1 MAIVSAR
8 KPANVVYGVDEAP
21 PLAVILLSGLQ
32 HIGIISIALVYPI
45 LIARAAELS
54 VGQTSDILAATMLVL
69 GVGAVLQSLPSGIVG
84 ARYLC
89 PPVCTAAYL
98 DPSLLAIRIGGV
110 PLAFGM
116 TAFGG
121 LIETALSR
129 LLRPLRPYLPTE
141 ISGLVVTLI
150 AVSMCSLAVR
160 NLLGIGAPQSI
171 DLPEHMV
178 AAFTL
183 ATMVGLSVWS
193 KGTPRL
199 FCALIGMVLGYA
211 VAAVVGKLTA
221 ADVETVQ
228 MASYFSVPNF
238 AAYGWSWDNRLVI
251 PFAVAALAT
260 CIRGMGDVTICQ
272 KINDANWVRPEMRS
286 ISGGVLANGLSN
298 VLGGL
303 LGGHGVSTY
312 TSSVGLAAATG
323 VTSRRVGYAIG
334 GIFVLLAFSPKA
346 SAVFLIMPR
355 PVVGAALLFT
365 AAIIFINGLQIIT
378 SRLLDARRTFV
389 IGLSFM
395 TGIAVDLYPGFFDAL
410 PSGILPIFGSSL
422 VLGTLVALALN
433 FVFRLGVRKTEH
445 LSIEPSRLDPVAI
458 EVFMETQGSVWG
470 ARRDVIERASFNL
483 TQSLETIADGCDPQ
497 GPLQIAA
504 SFDEFNLD
512 VHVSYMGD
520 PLELPEK
527 RPTNEEIMESE
538 QGQRKLAGFMLRRYA
553 DRVAATHRSGRSTL
567 LFHFDH

>member
-1 MAIVSAR
+1 MATASVR
-8 KPANVVYGVDEAP
+8 KPASLVYGVDEAP
-21 PLAVILLSGLQ
+21 PIGVTLLSGLQ
-32 HIGIISIALVYPI
+32 HIGIISIALVYPL
-45 LIARAAELS
+45 LIARAAQLS
-54 VGQTSDILAATMLVL
+54 VEQTSDILAATMLVL
-69 GVGAVLQSLPSGIVG
+69 GIGAVLQSLPRGGVG

-98 DPSLLAIRIGGV
+98 DPSLFAIKAGGM

-121 LIETALSR
+121 LLETALSR

-141 ISGLVVTLI
+141 ISGLVVVLI
-150 AVSMCSLAVR
+150 AVSMCSLGFR
-160 NLLGIGAPQSI
+160 NLLGIDASQPV
-171 DLPEHMV
+171 DLPEYIV
-178 AAFTL
+178 AALTL

-199 FCALIGMVLGYA
+199 FCALIGMVLGY
-211 VAAVVGKLTA
+211 VAAALAGTLTA
-221 ADVETVQ
+221 ADLVTVQ
-228 MASYFSVPNF
+228 AAPYFSTPNF
-238 AAYGWSWDNRLVI
+238 AAYGWSWDASLVI
-251 PFAVAALAT
+251 PFAVAALGT
-260 CIRGMGDVTICQ
+260 CIRGIGDITICQ
-272 KINDANWVRPEMRS
+272 KINDADWVRPDMRS
-286 ISGGVLANGLSN
+286 VSGGVFANGLSN

-323 VTSRRVGYAIG
+323 VTSRHVGYAIG
-334 GIFVLLAFSPKA
+334 GIFVLLAFLPKA

-355 PVVGAALLFT
+355 PVVGVALLFT
-365 AAIIFINGLQIIT
+365 AAIIFVNGLQIIT

-395 TGIAVDLYPGFFDAL
+395 AGIAVDFYPAFFGNL
-410 PSGILPIFGSSL
+410 PAGMVAIFGSAL
-422 VLGTLVALALN
+422 VLGTVAALTLN
-433 FVFRLGVRKTEH
+433 LIFRLGVRKTEQVVV
-445 LSIEPSRLDPVAI
+445 EPTQLDQIAI
-458 EVFMETQGSVWG
+458 EAFMETQGAVWG

-483 TQSLETIADGCDPQ
+483 TQSIETIADGCNPQ
-497 GPLQIAA
+497 GPLQIEA

-512 VHVSYMGD
+512 IRVSYVGA
-520 PLELPEK
+520 PLELPER

-538 QGQRKLAGFMLRRYA
+538 EGQRRLAGFMLRRYA
-553 DRVAATHRSGRSTL
+553 DRVAATHRAGHSTI